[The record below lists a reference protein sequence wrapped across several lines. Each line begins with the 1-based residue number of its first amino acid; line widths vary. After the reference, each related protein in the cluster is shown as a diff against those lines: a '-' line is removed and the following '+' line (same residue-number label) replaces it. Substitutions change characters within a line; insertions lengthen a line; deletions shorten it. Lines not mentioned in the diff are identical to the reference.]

1 MKSKLAAC
9 LLTFFF
15 GCWGIHWFYLGN
27 NKKGVVYLCI
37 GIVGLFFIVPLII
50 TIVLSFIDFLTF
62 IFGDFDEKYNS
73 AYNYN
78 PYNAHYTAPTAPPYQ
93 QPTPS
98 PAPVIQAASSAT
110 SQTEH
115 KQNPTASNGKAT
127 KRCPY
132 CGEEILAVAKKCKH
146 CGEWLNKEPEKPKK
160 KFIDCPVCGE
170 QIEKGMEECPYCN
183 EKIS

>member
-15 GCWGIHWFYLGN
+15 GCFGIHWFYLGN
-27 NKKGVVYLCI
+27 NKKGAVYLSL

-50 TIVLSFIDFLTF
+50 TGVLSFIDFLTF

-73 AYNYN
+73 DYNNYN
-78 PYNAHYTAPTAPPYQ
+78 PYNANYSPMTPPYQ
-93 QPTPS
+93 QPTPP
-98 PAPVIQAASSAT
+98 PAIQPVAPASS
-110 SQTEH
+110 QVEH
-115 KQNPTASNGKAT
+115 KQNPTASNGKEA

-132 CGEEILAVAKKCKH
+132 CGEEILAVAKKCKQ

-160 KFIDCPVCGE
+160 EFIDCPVCGE
-170 QIEKGMEECPYCN
+170 QIEKGIEVCPHCN